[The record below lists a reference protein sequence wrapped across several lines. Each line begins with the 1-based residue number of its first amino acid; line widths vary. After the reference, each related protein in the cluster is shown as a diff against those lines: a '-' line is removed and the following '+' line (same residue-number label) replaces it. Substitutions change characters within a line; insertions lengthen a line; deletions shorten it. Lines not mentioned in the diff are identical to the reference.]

1 MVKRGI
7 VLNRMYVGDYL
18 TSNLG
23 HEVIN
28 LFKADNGCHY
38 VYLNST
44 GNFAKEHSNKIG
56 YMLFVK
62 YYDKGLVEVIGMAA
76 GLEEVPGA
84 DMQLNRELKFNGVDE
99 DIWKLQREYIE
110 NAEGG
115 ISYGGVSILDIFSD
129 AEQQSIFLT
138 YKAEKVCRI
147 KSSVHKFI
155 RFSNAEENCGTNLPT
170 NEVVQLV
177 EHKQAKASLKQY
189 IYPSDSVDYEN
200 LYALFNDPSIWEDDV
215 DKVDTERLGV
225 EIQRKVSIFDICKIQ
240 NDENR
245 FSNALAY
252 FMERLDY
259 YELWR
264 DFFAIHGVELKKGFA
279 VKREVP
285 AYIEDDE
292 WDHKEKLSGGRVD
305 LLIRDEDNIVVIE
318 NKIKSD
324 INTIAADGDDSTQLN
339 RYMNYVDWLAQT
351 KYDHKPNCYFAIL
364 TPAYNV
370 TTISAPAYKIITYTN
385 LYNFLKEYLFRFYN
399 DANFVAFFEAMK
411 RHTYKNINDYLY
423 YEMQDKFYRRIRR

>member
-1 MVKRGI
+1 MVKQGI

-56 YMLFVK
+56 YMFFVK

-110 NAEGG
+110 N
-115 ISYGGVSILDIFSD
+115 
-129 AEQQSIFLT
+129 
-138 YKAEKVCRI
+138 
-147 KSSVHKFI
+147 SV
-155 RFSNAEENCGTNLPT
+155 
-170 NEVVQLV
+170 
-177 EHKQAKASLKQY
+177 
-189 IYPSDSVDYEN
+189 
-200 LYALFNDPSIWEDDV
+200 
-215 DKVDTERLGV
+215 
-225 EIQRKVSIFDICKIQ
+225 
-240 NDENR
+240 
-245 FSNALAY
+245 AY

-264 DFFAIHGVELKKGFA
+264 DFFAIHGVEQKKGFA

-292 WDHKEKLSGGRVD
+292 WDHKEKPSGGRVD
-305 LLIRDEDNIVVIE
+305 LLIRDEENIVVIE

-370 TTISAPAYKIITYTN
+370 PTISAPAYKIITYTN
-385 LYNFLKEYLFRFYN
+385 LYNF
-399 DANFVAFFEAMK
+399 
-411 RHTYKNINDYLY
+411 
-423 YEMQDKFYRRIRR
+423 

>member
-1 MVKRGI
+1 MVKPGI

-200 LYALFNDPSIWEDDV
+200 LYALFNDSSIWEDDV

-292 WDHKEKLSGGRVD
+292 WDHKEKPSGGRVD

-318 NKIKSD
+318 NKIK
-324 INTIAADGDDSTQLN
+324 
-339 RYMNYVDWLAQT
+339 
-351 KYDHKPNCYFAIL
+351 
-364 TPAYNV
+364 
-370 TTISAPAYKIITYTN
+370 
-385 LYNFLKEYLFRFYN
+385 
-399 DANFVAFFEAMK
+399 
-411 RHTYKNINDYLY
+411 Y
-423 YEMQDKFYRRIRR
+423 YCS